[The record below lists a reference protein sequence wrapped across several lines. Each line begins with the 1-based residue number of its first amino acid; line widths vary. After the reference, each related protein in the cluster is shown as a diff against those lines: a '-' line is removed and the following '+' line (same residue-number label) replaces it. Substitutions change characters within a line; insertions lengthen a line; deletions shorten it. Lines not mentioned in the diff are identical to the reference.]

1 MVNEMTDY
9 ELFLILSMNLGE
21 EERSALVDKFCEII
35 KKNGQI
41 DKIDKWGK
49 RKLAYAIQKEHD
61 GFYVLIN
68 FRSSSD
74 VPAEITRIAGISNG
88 LLRHLLVKNENEI

>member
-1 MVNEMTDY
+1 MVKEMTDY

-21 EERSALVDKFCEII
+21 ENRSALIDKFCDII
-35 KKNGQI
+35 KSNGQI

-49 RKLAYAIQKEHD
+49 RKLAYAIQKEYD

-68 FRSSSD
+68 FRSYSD
-74 VPAEITRIAGISNG
+74 VPAEITRIARISNG
-88 LLRHLLVKNENEI
+88 LLRYLLVKNENEI

>member
-1 MVNEMTDY
+1 
-9 ELFLILSMNLGE
+9 MNLGE
-21 EERSALVDKFCEII
+21 EERLTLIEKFCEII
-35 KKNGQI
+35 KKSGQV

-68 FRSSSD
+68 FKSSSD
-74 VPAEITRIAGISNG
+74 IPAEITRVARISNG